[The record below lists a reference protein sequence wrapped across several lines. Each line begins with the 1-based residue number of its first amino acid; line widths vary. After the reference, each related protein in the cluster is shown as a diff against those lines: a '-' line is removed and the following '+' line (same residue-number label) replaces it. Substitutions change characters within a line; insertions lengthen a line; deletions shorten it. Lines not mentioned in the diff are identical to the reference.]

1 MNVQPVIGL
10 VLAGLL
16 LREEIGIWQL
26 AGGACVVAGVLL
38 TTQAGPIQPTPL
50 EPEVKRFKTRSAREA
65 ASEER
70 G

>member
-1 MNVQPVIGL
+1 

-16 LREEIGIWQL
+16 LREEIGIWQQ

-50 EPEVKRFKTRSAREA
+50 EPEVRRFKTRSAREA